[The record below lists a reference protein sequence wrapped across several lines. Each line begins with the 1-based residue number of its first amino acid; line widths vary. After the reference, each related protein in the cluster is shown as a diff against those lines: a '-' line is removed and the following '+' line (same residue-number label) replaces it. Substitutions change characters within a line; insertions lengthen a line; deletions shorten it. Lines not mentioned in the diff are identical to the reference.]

1 MKQTLADLAASG
13 PTALYDLLAERLKE
27 KPGFDL
33 LTVLAPNDAGDRLI
47 RLYSSNHDQYPLG
60 DADIV
65 QDDAWFRQLFTTK
78 EAVVA
83 NDDEEIRQWLPGFVE
98 YVEMGYGSLLNL
110 PIVIAGEAVGI
121 MNVMAAQG
129 HFSPEAVK
137 AIGEQAPLAGLAV
150 LARDAGQRRV
160 AFR

>member
-1 MKQTLADLAASG
+1 
-13 PTALYDLLAERLKE
+13 
-27 KPGFDL
+27 
-33 LTVLAPNDAGDRLI
+33 
-47 RLYSSNHDQYPLG
+47 
-60 DADIV
+60 
-65 QDDAWFRQLFTTK
+65 
-78 EAVVA
+78 
-83 NDDEEIRQWLPGFVE
+83 QWLPDFVE

-121 MNVMAAQG
+121 MNVMAGQG
-129 HFSPEAVK
+129 HFSPAAVE